1 MPNEAGDD
9 CVSQSKERCVF
20 SSNGRGEGAE
30 IWWQKV
36 RGRVLEHIMTKLRSV
51 SESNPGQIRLWCD
64 CNGSV
69 REKKIASRP
78 EL

>member
-20 SSNGRGEGAE
+20 SSNGCGDAE
-30 IWWQKV
+30 IWREKV

-51 SESNPGQIRLWCD
+51 SESNPGQIRLCCD
-64 CNGSV
+64 GDTSV
-69 REKKIASRP
+69 RDKRIASGP
-78 EL
+78 KL